1 MKIREISEILGA
13 ESSADELLDTD
24 VHSAC
29 GCDLMSD
36 VLAFVRT
43 SPSCLPGL

>member
-1 MKIREISEILGA
+1 MKLCEVKQILNAKVLTG
-13 ESSADELLDTD
+13 DELIEKE
-24 VHSAC
+24 VNSCC

-43 SPSCLPGL
+43 EHCY